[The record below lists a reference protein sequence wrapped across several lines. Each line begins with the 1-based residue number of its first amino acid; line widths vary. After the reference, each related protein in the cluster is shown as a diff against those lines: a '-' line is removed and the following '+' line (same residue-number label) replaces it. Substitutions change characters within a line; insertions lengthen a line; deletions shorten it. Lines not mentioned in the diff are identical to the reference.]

1 MSAVMPHDLT
11 EPSWRVVP
19 LRQPVD
25 ARHPE
30 PRRAGGGG
38 MTPEAMTGAQPGRG
52 FAMVPAWLVWKQP
65 SANALTVYVHLAL
78 YGTFNP
84 GTATYEQCRPSK
96 KTLAKGDPKKGY
108 PGTGLSESTVGRAL
122 RELEALNAIKGEEQ
136 YDPTNGAQ
144 LPTVYRLIFGQ
155 VVEEIAA
162 QTPVSS
168 VTPPPRV
175 TGDTPPP
182 FASEEGAHVTGDTP
196 PMSPVTHNQEPHTKN
211 HLTQS
216 SDHPADDRRGGN
228 GEILDEPIQMS
239 LDAAIPAPRK
249 AGPKKTSKASGPKAQ
264 REPTHHDVAM
274 GIARDW
280 IRFNAENNTPIAG
293 SNVQHR
299 LASLVKPFLE
309 ADFAEKEIKLAL
321 NDLRSDGVPS
331 TQAMQRVLNRRRG
344 VQPQQQRRHNQA
356 AGTLNVND
364 AWADGVTTRPAMAG
378 ATSGGDQW

>member
-1 MSAVMPHDLT
+1 
-11 EPSWRVVP
+11 
-19 LRQPVD
+19 
-25 ARHPE
+25 
-30 PRRAGGGG
+30 
-38 MTPEAMTGAQPGRG
+38 MTPEAMTGTQPGRG

-65 SANALTVYVHLAL
+65 TANALTVYVHLAL

-96 KTLAKGDPKKGY
+96 RTLAKGDPKKGY

-136 YDPTNGAQ
+136 YDPATGAQ

-155 VVEEIAA
+155 VVEETAA
-162 QTPVSS
+162 QTPVSP

-175 TGDTPPP
+175 TSDTPSPHVTGDTPPP
-182 FASEEGAHVTGDTP
+182 ITSEEGAHVTGDTP
-196 PMSPVTHNQEPHTKN
+196 PVSPVTHNQEPHTKN

-216 SDHPADDRRGGN
+216 SDHPADDRRGGD
-228 GEILDEPIQMS
+228 GELLDEPIQMS
-239 LDAAIPAPRK
+239 LDGAIPAPRK
-249 AGPKKTSKASGPKAQ
+249 GTPKKTAKAPKPQ
-264 REPTHHDVAM
+264 REPSTHDVAM

-280 IRFNAENNTPIAG
+280 IAYNARHNTPIAG
-293 SNVQHR
+293 SQVQHR

-309 ADFAEKEIKLAL
+309 HFSEREIKFAL

-344 VQPQQQRRHNQA
+344 VQPQQQNRRPAQA

-364 AWADGVTTRPAMAG
+364 AWSDGVTTRPAMAG
-378 ATSGGDQW
+378 AATGGDQW